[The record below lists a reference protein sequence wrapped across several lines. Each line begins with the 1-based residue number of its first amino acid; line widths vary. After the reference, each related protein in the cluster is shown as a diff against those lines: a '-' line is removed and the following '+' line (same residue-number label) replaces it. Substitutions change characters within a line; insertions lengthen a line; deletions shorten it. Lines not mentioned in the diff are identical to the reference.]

1 MILRASMARNQSGG
15 EAMLDTKDFT
25 WRIPNFSKLKD
36 EIYSDAF
43 FAGGSRWRVLCFP
56 KGNEVDFLS
65 LYLDFDD
72 GETMPAGWS
81 KYVEFSITIVNQIS
95 GRLSRKFCSTHVF
108 KEQEEDWGFTSF
120 IGLDELHSRS
130 KGFLVDDTLVIK
142 ARVTTEQELSISAG
156 DPEVIEPESETE
168 SRGVPSTPPLSSNK
182 VARTNTITSPCSS
195 SVKLTSRN
203 LIAELSTMASCG
215 ELTTSVDGIPGSNAD
230 DRWSGLVQQQRQIL
244 NNFFGMSLEAISQAN
259 SFDHIQQAVLKFA
272 EHATDP
278 FEKTV
283 LKDLVSR
290 LVEFKDSI
298 PQSLTIVETSSD
310 VEKSTVQA
318 TKDLEG
324 RLVQRQKQLKFLE
337 SEVSRIEE
345 EEMKVEAE
353 IQRLGALRV
362 KLVNEKNLTVGEMEV
377 ANREASK
384 ELGELKG
391 KQLERK
397 QARENKLRAKERLA
411 QSNASWKLFKENLG
425 L

>member
-1 MILRASMARNQSGG
+1 
-15 EAMLDTKDFT
+15 MLDSKDFT
-25 WRIPNFSKLKD
+25 WRIANFSKLEE

-43 FAGGSRWRVLCFP
+43 VAGGYRWRVLCFP

-65 LYLDFDD
+65 LYLDFADW
-72 GETMPAGWS
+72 ETMPAGWS
-81 KYVEFSITIVNQIS
+81 KYVEFSITIVNQVN
-95 GRLSRKFCSTHVF
+95 GRLSRKFCSKHVF

-120 IGLDELHSRS
+120 IRLDELHSHR

-142 ARVTTEQELSISAG
+142 ARVTMEAEVSKSAG
-156 DPEVIEPESETE
+156 GPEVIEPESENE
-168 SRGVPSTPPLSSNK
+168 SNGDPSTPPLSRNK
-182 VARTNTITSPCSS
+182 VARTSTITSPCSS
-195 SVKLTSRN
+195 IVKLTSKN
-203 LIAELSTMASCG
+203 LIAELSTMTSSG
-215 ELTTSVDGIPGSNAD
+215 ELTASVKGNPGSNAE
-230 DRWSGLVQQQRQIL
+230 DRMSGLVQQQLEKL
-244 NNFFGMSLEAISQAN
+244 NEFFGMSLEAISKAN
-259 SFDHIQQAVLKFA
+259 SFDQVQQVVLKFD
-272 EHATDP
+272 EHNSDP
-278 FEKTV
+278 IKKMV

-290 LVEFKDSI
+290 LVEFRDSI
-298 PQSLTIVETSSD
+298 PRSLSIIETSSD

-318 TKDLEG
+318 TKELEG
-324 RLVQRQKQLKFLE
+324 KLVQRQKQLKFLE

-353 IQRLGALRV
+353 IQLLGALRE

-397 QARENKLRAKERLA
+397 QASENKLRAKERLA